1 MAKTKLK
8 KFDCSIEQV
17 NYCRVVVFAK
27 DEYEAEEKAHRKW
40 RKDYAHSRVSYITEV
55 TE

>member
-8 KFDCSIEQV
+8 KFDCSIGQV
-17 NYCRVVVFAK
+17 NYCRVIVLAK
-27 DEYEAEEKAHRKW
+27 DQEEAEYKAYRKW
-40 RKDYAHSRVSYITEV
+40 RKDYAHSRVEYISEV